1 MTVLRTM
8 EGKQSKMTVMFRV
21 VTYPF
26 GCFASKPISI
36 WGESITCFLMEG
48 RALCLL
54 EKLKEPELLFASPW
68 QPLFNCV
75 TYLHQSETPTWD
87 FEIWTILRIQRQF
100 RIHSKRRHPAATV
113 SLRGVAES
121 ESLCGTTWAEL
132 PVVWQSVVLQSCS
145 SLEIR

>member
-1 MTVLRTM
+1 M
-8 EGKQSKMTVMFRV
+8 ERKQSKMTVMFRV

-75 TYLHQSETPTWD
+75 TYLHQSETPT
-87 FEIWTILRIQRQF
+87 
-100 RIHSKRRHPAATV
+100 
-113 SLRGVAES
+113 
-121 ESLCGTTWAEL
+121 
-132 PVVWQSVVLQSCS
+132 
-145 SLEIR
+145 